1 MDNKFSPEVE
11 AKLQYYVYALVDPR
25 TDQIFYVGKGVG
37 NRVFQHIAEAE
48 NKDVCSASEKLD
60 QIRAIHATLDAD
72 GKPLEVKHFI
82 IRYGLTEEVAF
93 EIESTL
99 IDFLT
104 YPLFQTHNIC
114 ELTNIQKGVG
124 QDDRGIAS
132 TEQIIRECG
141 AEDVDLQQ
149 EADAMGLNFIAINI
163 NGTYSR
169 DATHEQIYEATRKS
183 WFVDVN
189 HANKAD
195 YALAVYRGII
205 VDVFY
210 CRGRWEI
217 DLAQNT
223 YDDPGKK
230 RHFFSQ
236 PSQLPPKTYD
246 ELLSLR
252 KELIG
257 KHIVVAKGSQ
267 NPIKYYE
274 HN

>member
-1 MDNKFSPEVE
+1 MLLK
-11 AKLQYYVYALVDPR
+11 
-25 TDQIFYVGKGVG
+25 
-37 NRVFQHIAEAE
+37 
-48 NKDVCSASEKLD
+48 
-60 QIRAIHATLDAD
+60 
-72 GKPLEVKHFI
+72 
-82 IRYGLTEEVAF
+82 
-93 EIESTL
+93 
-99 IDFLT
+99 
-104 YPLFQTHNIC
+104 
-114 ELTNIQKGVG
+114 
-124 QDDRGIAS
+124 
-132 TEQIIRECG
+132 IIRECG

-149 EADAMGLNFIAINI
+149 EADARERNFIAINI
-163 NGTYSR
+163 HGTYSR

-189 HANKAD
+189 RANNAD

-210 CRGRWEI
+210 CLGRWEI

-223 YDDPGKK
+223 YDDPGAK

-257 KHIVVAKGSQ
+257 KHIVVAKASQ

>member
-48 NKDVCSASEKLD
+48 NKDVCSTSEKLD
-60 QIRAIHATLDAD
+60 QIRAIHATLDAE

-114 ELTNIQKGVG
+114 ELTNIQKGVA

-149 EADAMGLNFIAINI
+149 EADARVRNFIAINI
-163 NGTYSR
+163 HGTYSR

-189 HANKAD
+189 RANNAD

-223 YDDPGKK
+223 YDAPGAK

-236 PSQLPPKTYD
+236 PSQLPPKTYV

-257 KHIVVAKGSQ
+257 KHIVVAKASQ